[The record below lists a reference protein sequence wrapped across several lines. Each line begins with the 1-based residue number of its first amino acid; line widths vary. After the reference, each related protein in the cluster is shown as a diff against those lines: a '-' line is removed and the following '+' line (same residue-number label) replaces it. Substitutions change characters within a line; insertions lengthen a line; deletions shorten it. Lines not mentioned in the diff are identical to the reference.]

1 MLCIT
6 THDLQLGRN
15 NNYKKRTSPEGQQ
28 LRVSHQFLDHPKT
41 DDILGFT
48 FLLKFFMFI
57 QHKWMKIQDK
67 TLNST
72 RTYYKT
78 NQVYWLNDRKS
89 YQWTWKSMLQ
99 LVSVLQVNYFPLP
112 GLLNELQTKRGTGKY
127 TSYMYMT
134 HILPNNAPNVFST
147 EKVINLQAKGHI
159 MFSIQ
164 SIENSFIISSISFLF
179 TWYCPETFL
188 FSVRNVWCFT
198 YRGTIFPISSCHAWL
213 ASRSLNRKVSR

>member
-72 RTYYKT
+72 RIYYKT

-89 YQWTWKSMLQ
+89 YQWTWKSMLP
-99 LVSVLQVNYFPLP
+99 LVSVLQVNYLPLP

-134 HILPNNAPNVFST
+134 HILPNNMPNVFST
-147 EKVINLQAKGHI
+147 EKVINLQPKGHI

-164 SIENSFIISSISFLF
+164 
-179 TWYCPETFL
+179 
-188 FSVRNVWCFT
+188 
-198 YRGTIFPISSCHAWL
+198 
-213 ASRSLNRKVSR
+213 